1 MRQEDLNVLRA
12 ARLWFVNTGRLVLS
26 NRRYGNLMLARELC
40 ASFLFQQEGFAG
52 LKGERGDSRRGA
64 GLKGLR
70 AEAGNVK
77 TQVVVFLG
85 HFNGNGAAAR
95 PGQRTATGEAWIGA
109 FKGLNG
115 QHGALFDQDRL
126 ADFQARN
133 LFGDAETKVHIRLLR
148 RRQLWP
154 ELETT
159 SRHQG
164 FQPRGGLDQLNAL
177 ALQFVGNRAE
187 DRVSILFPQPQ
198 QQREGAEIGSD
209 IKQALGGDLAGHDA
223 VLDAAV
229 GEGGQHL

>member
-1 MRQEDLNVLRA
+1 MRQGGLKHA
-12 ARLWFVNTGRLVLS
+12 KGCRLWFVNVGRLVLS
-26 NRRYGNLMLARELC
+26 NRRYGNLMLARELG

-52 LKGERGDSRRGA
+52 LKGERGNSRRGA
-64 GLKGLR
+64 GLKRLR

-77 TQVVVFLG
+77 TQVVLFLG
-85 HFNGNGAAAR
+85 DFNGNGAAAW
-95 PGQRTATGEAWIGA
+95 PGQRAATGEAWIGA

-164 FQPRGGLDQLNAL
+164 FQPRCGLDQLNAV
-177 ALQFVGNRAE
+177 ALEFIGNRTE
-187 DRVSILFPQPQ
+187 DSVSILFPQAQ
-198 QQREGAEIGSD
+198 QQREGAEVGAD
-209 IKQALGGDLAGHDA
+209 IKQALGGDLAGHYA
-223 VLDAAV
+223 VLDAAI